1 MFFATQPLVVA
12 LLHLLTNG
20 TLPLPCNRLRF
31 FRAIST
37 ETLTAENWSSARW
50 LKWNGVS
57 LTALIARDFESFAFS
72 ARSP

>member
-1 MFFATQPLVVA
+1 MFFATHHSSSHSSLA
-12 LLHLLTNG
+12 YKRDASTDGHRLL
-20 TLPLPCNRLRF
+20 F
-31 FRAIST
+31 FRAIRT